1 MQTLTTR
8 LTYVEWLRSP
18 QSERPSE
25 FVDGRAIEVNPP
37 SGRHILIN
45 KRIASLLDDHFR
57 SLGIDYISLF
67 GVGVETEDEGKI
79 RCRIPDLVVCT
90 AEQASILEDGDGIFK
105 LGNPPKIVIEILS
118 PSTKDA
124 DNDEKRR
131 EYRRAEVPEYWII
144 DPATGNIQ
152 VMTLVSGYQVRGLV
166 GSGSILSDELP
177 KLELTADEVFRR

>member
-1 MQTLTTR
+1 MQTLTTE

-18 QSERPSE
+18 QSERPTE
-25 FVDGRAIEVNPP
+25 FVDGRAVEVNPP
-37 SGRHILIN
+37 SGRHILVN
-45 KRIASLLDDHFR
+45 KRIASLLDKHFR
-57 SLGIDYISLF
+57 SIGLDYMSLF

-79 RCRIPDLVVCT
+79 RCRIPDLIVCT

-124 DNDEKRR
+124 DTDEKRR

-144 DPATGNIQ
+144 DPVDGEVQ
-152 VMTLVSGYQVRGLV
+152 VMTLASGYQVRRTT
-166 GSGSILSDELP
+166 IDALP
-177 KLELTADEVFRR
+177 LTLRVQKGDS